1 MTPQDFVAAE
11 VAKLRKPNGP
21 PHVSGSVGCRVRVP
35 EYKPFP
41 VHALPP
47 VLREFAT
54 EAADSVDCDPA
65 FAALPAL
72 VVAGAAVGN
81 ALVVRAKRKY
91 EQPPLLWLLTVGDSG
106 TGKSPA
112 FNPSAERA
120 FCIDRQMKE
129 EFQAAVREYVKAYAE
144 WEAQEEPDPE
154 KQPVGPKRE
163 RFAVIDTTIERLT
176 VEAAASRRGLVV
188 VRDEADGWLSS
199 FCRYKGSGGG
209 SDLPNWLSMY
219 EAGPVRYMRRTGEP
233 KEVEADRAFVAVTGG
248 IQPAVLVRTLSDPAF
263 TMSGMA
269 ARIGFAWPPKKCPK
283 WSDMELSDETER
295 AFAGVLDTLRKL
307 PFDPQRGPGRVE
319 LNAEAFARFKK
330 LNNEFA
336 ATAEDLDGGPMA
348 AVMPKAVRFALRLA
362 LVHHCVTEAAADR
375 DPGRASVTDE
385 SMKAGE
391 ELARWFVHEAE
402 RVYAM
407 VGEEPGDREARTLA
421 AWVKRK
427 GGRVRP
433 RDLQRSNAEKYRT
446 AESAEMALDMLVSA
460 DVGEW
465 VDDPPKTGGGRPG
478 RVFVLH
484 LHTRPDTRQNPTQ
497 PPAGGPDR
505 SDTPPDTT
513 PDTISEIRDFSG
525 VFEVVSGSVGCRV
538 GVTDEKTPPNGG
550 GGALG
555 VLSGEGEVLSGG
567 VPDLADVAERM
578 QAAGWTWRNVRHH
591 FKDRLPK
598 SAVGLAGLTR
608 EQLVELVGVL
618 DKAGL

>member
-1 MTPQDFVAAE
+1 MTPQDFIKAE

-21 PHVSGSVGCRVRVP
+21 PPVSGSVGCRVRVP

-72 VVAGAAVGN
+72 VVAGAAAGN

-120 FCIDRQMKE
+120 FCIDRQLKDE
-129 EFQAAVREYVKAYAE
+129 YLAAVRQFVKDYAE

-154 KQPVGPKRE
+154 KRPVGPVRQ
-163 RFAVIDTTIERLT
+163 RFAVIDATIEKLT
-176 VEAAASRRGLVV
+176 VEAATSRRGLVV
-188 VRDEADGWLSS
+188 ARDEADGWFGS
-199 FCRYKGSGGG
+199 FARYKGSAGG

-233 KEVEADRAFVAVTGG
+233 KEVEADRAFVAVCGG
-248 IQPAVLVRTLSDPAF
+248 IQPAVLARTLSDPAF
-263 TMSGMA
+263 TTSGMA

-283 WSDMELSDETER
+283 WSDLELSDVTER
-295 AFAGVLDTLRKL
+295 AFADVLDFLRKL
-307 PFDPQRGPGRVE
+307 PFDPQRGPGRVN
-319 LNAEAFARFKK
+319 LNAVALARFKR
-330 LNNEFA
+330 LNDEFA
-336 ATAEDLDGGPMA
+336 ATAEDIDGGPMA
-348 AVMPKAVRFALRLA
+348 AVLPKAVRFALRLA
-362 LVHHCVTEAAADR
+362 LVHHCVTEAAAGR
-375 DPGRASVTDE
+375 DPGASSVPDE
-385 SMKAGE
+385 SMAAGE

-407 VGEEPGDREARTLA
+407 VGEEPGDRDARTLA

-433 RDLQRSNAEKYRT
+433 RDLQRSNAGKYPT
-446 AESAEMALDMLVSA
+446 TEAAELALESLASAG
-460 DVGEW
+460 VGEW
-465 VDDPPKTGGGRPG
+465 ADDPPKKGGGRPG

-484 LHTRPDTRQNPTQ
+484 SHPRPDTRQNPTQ
-497 PPAGGPDR
+497 LPDGGPDPP
-505 SDTPPDTT
+505 DTPPDTT
-513 PDTISEIRDFSG
+513 PDTTSATRDFSG
-525 VFEVVSGSVGCRV
+525 VFEVVSGFVGCRV
-538 GVTDEKTPPNGG
+538 GVAGDNTPPNGG
-550 GGALG
+550 GSASG
-555 VLSGEGEVLSGG
+555 VLSGEGEVVSGR
-567 VPDLADVAERM
+567 VPDLADLAERV
-578 QAAGWTWRNVRHH
+578 QAAGWKWANVRHH

-598 SAVGLAGLTR
+598 SAVGLADLTR
-608 EQLVELVGVL
+608 EQLAELVGVL
-618 DKAGL
+618 PTR